1 MKNNKDK
8 KEVLAA
14 VKQYGRA
21 LEDAD
26 KSLQKDKAIVLA
38 AVKQDGFALKYAD
51 KSLRKDKA
59 IVLAAVKK
67 RGRALEYAD
76 KSLQKDKAIV
86 LAAVKL
92 YGLVLQYADK
102 SLRKDKA
109 IVLATVKQ
117 NGIALK
123 YADKSLRKDKAIVLA
138 AVKQAG
144 YALGYA
150 DKSLQKDKAI
160 VLAAVKQAGGA
171 LQYADKS
178 LQKDKAIVLAA
189 IEQDPEAAKFAD
201 PSYQDEIGYTEPL
214 IGELTPDC
222 NVEIEWA
229 DYAANEIKNEEDFFK
244 ILKEYLWNRRDGY
257 PETYIMF
264 DLDILNVQG
273 EPFKE
278 NYKQDKSLLIPNPT
292 KKLPYQLIHEH
303 TLEDA
308 HYEFTYV
315 DQDAPLDIEYQIYDG
330 QKFLSGITQ
339 KGKDCEYS
347 CTGDGGTHD
356 QFITFRFLNKK
367 GKVSSIRSS
376 NFSLPLELN
385 EENEAEY
392 IQEIKGA
399 AKEFFNKIR

>member
-14 VKQYGRA
+14 VKQDGYA
-21 LEDAD
+21 LGDAD

-38 AVKQDGFALKYAD
+38 AVKQNGIALQFAD
-51 KSLRKDKA
+51 KSLKKDKA
-59 IVLAAVKK
+59 IVLAAVK
-67 RGRALEYAD
+67 RG
-76 KSLQKDKAIV
+76 
-86 LAAVKL
+86 
-92 YGLVLQYADK
+92 
-102 SLRKDKA
+102 
-109 IVLATVKQ
+109 
-117 NGIALK
+117 
-123 YADKSLRKDKAIVLA
+123 
-138 AVKQAG
+138 
-144 YALGYA
+144 
-150 DKSLQKDKAI
+150 
-160 VLAAVKQAGGA
+160 GGA
-171 LQYADKS
+171 LEYADKS

-244 ILKEYLWNRRDGY
+244 ILKEYLWKRYDDVY

-278 NYKQDKSLLIPNPT
+278 NYKQDKSLLHPNPT

-367 GKVSSIRSS
+367 GKVSSITSS

-392 IQEIKGA
+392 IQEVKGA
-399 AKEFFNKIR
+399 AKEFFNKIK